1 VGSCIPAATQS
12 LFSLF
17 STTFPLYTVWF
28 GNELGVFAT
37 NNCIEINAV
46 SGDQVPA
53 ELGPDYRRE
62 EVFSV
67 HCRITV
73 IRGDASDPASYLG
86 CMTDAWTTFNALEVA
101 VANNPTLTQVVRFSE
116 LGEMEYEPTTTGQG
130 LAMGVLTFVV
140 RCSQRV
146 NSLT

>member
-1 VGSCIPAATQS
+1 MGSCIPAATQS
-12 LFSLF
+12 LFSIF
-17 STTFPLYTVWF
+17 TAAYPLYTVWV

-37 NNCIEINAV
+37 TDTIEINSV
-46 SGDQVPA
+46 SADQAPA
-53 ELGPDYRRE
+53 ELGPSYRRE

-86 CMTDAWTTFNALEVA
+86 AMTDAFTIFNGLEAA
-101 VANNPTLTQVVRFSE
+101 VANNPTLTQVVRFAE
-116 LGEMEYEPTTTGQG
+116 LGEMEYDPTTTAQG
-130 LAMGVLTFVV
+130 MSMAVLSFVV

-146 NSLT
+146 NSLS